1 MNDGRPNIVIAASA
15 LAIIGGIV
23 AIASFVCGFY
33 DHTDNLFGS
42 MGVGLLITV
51 LFFAEA
57 GYLYSD
63 GKGNHNSFLFMSF
76 VNAIVIIASIYFG
89 IINLGFGVALVVL
102 AILVIIL
109 GSGKITEGWMSL
121 DRI

>member
-1 MNDGRPNIVIAASA
+1 MDGRPNIVIATSA

-42 MGVGLLITV
+42 MGLGLLITV

-57 GYLYSD
+57 GFLYSD
-63 GKGNHNSFLFMSF
+63 GKGNHYSFLFMSF
-76 VNAIVIIASIYFG
+76 ANAIAIIAGIYFEA
-89 IINLGFGVALVVL
+89 IILLFCVALVIL
-102 AILVIIL
+102 AILTIIL
-109 GSGKITEGWMSL
+109 GSGKATEKWMAL

>member
-1 MNDGRPNIVIAASA
+1 MKDGRPNIVIAGSA
-15 LAIIGGIV
+15 LATIGGIV

-42 MGVGLLITV
+42 MGLGLLITV

-63 GKGNHNSFLFMSF
+63 GKGNHTSFLFMSF
-76 VNAIVIIASIYFG
+76 INAIVIIAGIYFEV
-89 IINLGFGVALVVL
+89 INLWFGVALVIL
-102 AILVIIL
+102 AILTIIL
-109 GSGKITEGWMSL
+109 GSGKVTEGWMAL

>member
-1 MNDGRPNIVIAASA
+1 MDGRPNIVIATSA

-42 MGVGLLITV
+42 MGLGLLITV

-57 GYLYSD
+57 GFLYSD
-63 GKGNHNSFLFMSF
+63 GKGNHYSFLFMSF
-76 VNAIVIIASIYFG
+76 ANAIAIIAGIYFG
-89 IINLGFGVALVVL
+89 AINLWFVVALVIL
-102 AILVIIL
+102 AILTMIL
-109 GSGKITEGWMSL
+109 GSGNATEKWMAL

>member
-1 MNDGRPNIVIAASA
+1 MDGRPNIVIATSA

-42 MGVGLLITV
+42 MGLGLLITV

-57 GYLYSD
+57 GFLYSD
-63 GKGNHNSFLFMSF
+63 GKGNHYSFLFMSF
-76 VNAIVIIASIYFG
+76 ANAIAIIAGIYFEA
-89 IINLGFGVALVVL
+89 INLWFGVTLVIL
-102 AILVIIL
+102 AILTIIL
-109 GSGKITEGWMSL
+109 GSGKATEKWMAL

>member
-1 MNDGRPNIVIAASA
+1 MDGRPNIVIATSA

-42 MGVGLLITV
+42 MGLGLLITV

-57 GYLYSD
+57 GFLYSD
-63 GKGNHNSFLFMSF
+63 GKGNHYSFLFMSF
-76 VNAIVIIASIYFG
+76 ANAIAIIAGIYFEA
-89 IINLGFGVALVVL
+89 INLWCRTRDIGYPHHHPRIRKG
-102 AILVIIL
+102 
-109 GSGKITEGWMSL
+109 
-121 DRI
+121 DREMDGA